1 MGARPRHASQ
11 NPAVALGAQVWRRA
25 SAWLRRVP
33 IADPVDRR
41 NAPALQV
48 LFLFLGSEIPLNK
61 LYHLLTAP
69 RIEMSTV
76 QLAVDIGT
84 DAAIAAAAWGG
95 IWMIRRGLLK
105 QAAAAFIAVVLC
117 SAVAANLAFGYQ
129 LQAFDPYPM
138 MMLTLAALVIG
149 RRALWLVYLCIPLIF
164 WLGMESPWGQDP
176 HGNRS
181 PFQNLPSLALSYLMI
196 TLVLDRTV
204 AALRE
209 SLRRARRNAALLR
222 VEMRERAQAQQRL
235 LHLQKIESVGHL
247 ASGVSHDFNNI
258 LAAIVGYT
266 EQRHRVHELDFEP
279 HADALAM
286 AEALEGIELAAQR
299 GVAISRKL
307 LSFSRR
313 ELSVPERFDANEAL
327 RGIQPMLRQLLGPTV
342 RLQLE
347 LAPEPMPV
355 FLDRS
360 QLDLAML
367 NFAAN
372 ARDAMPGGGGFSM
385 RLQRED
391 GFARIEI
398 ADTGIGM
405 SAEVQ
410 RQVFEPFFTTK
421 PAGQGTGLG
430 LAVAFEMAQQARG
443 SLEVH
448 SAPGAGTRFVLRL
461 PLVAALSA
469 PAA

>member
-1 MGARPRHASQ
+1 MGVSLRWGAHSAPVAFAAR
-11 NPAVALGAQVWRRA
+11 LWRRL
-25 SAWLRRVP
+25 SLWLRRVP
-33 IADPVDRR
+33 IVDPLDRR

-48 LFLFLGSEIPLNK
+48 LFVFLGSEIPLNK

-69 RIEMSTV
+69 RIEMSAM
-76 QLAVDIGT
+76 QLAVDVGT
-84 DAAIAAAAWGG
+84 DAAMTAAAWAGV
-95 IWMIRRGLLK
+95 WMIRRGLLK

-209 SLRRARRNAALLR
+209 SLWRARRSAARLR
-222 VEMRERAQAQQRL
+222 VEMRERTLAQQRL
-235 LHLQKIESVGHL
+235 LHLQKIELVEQL

-258 LAAIVGYT
+258 LSAILGYT
-266 EQRHRVHELDFEP
+266 EQRHCVHELDYHP
-279 HADALAM
+279 PRDALVLADAL
-286 AEALEGIELAAQR
+286 EGVALAAQR
-299 GVAISRKL
+299 GVAVSRKL

-313 ELSVPERFDANEAL
+313 EASVPERFDAGDAL
-327 RGIQPMLRQLLGPTV
+327 RSLQPMLRQLFGAAVQV
-342 RLQLE
+342 RLDV
-347 LAPEPMPV
+347 AAEPAPV

-360 QLDLAML
+360 RFDLALL

-372 ARDAMPGGGGFSM
+372 ARDAMPGGGCFS
-385 RLQRED
+385 LQLRHD
-391 GFARIEI
+391 GEAIAIAI
-398 ADTGIGM
+398 ADTGVGM
-405 SAEVQ
+405 SEAVQ
-410 RQVFEPFFTTK
+410 RQIFEPFFTTK

-430 LAVAFEMAQQARG
+430 LAVAFEMAQQAHG
-443 SLEVH
+443 SLQVR
-448 SAPGAGTRFVLRL
+448 SAPGAGSCFVLRL
-461 PLVAALSA
+461 PLAGLSV

>member
-1 MGARPRHASQ
+1 MGAGPRRASHI
-11 NPAVALGAQVWRRA
+11 PALALGARLWRRA

-69 RIEMSTV
+69 RIQMSTG
-76 QLAVDIGT
+76 QLAVDAGT
-84 DAAIAAAAWGG
+84 DAAVAAAAWGG

-176 HGNRS
+176 RGNRS

-279 HADALAM
+279 HGDALAM
-286 AEALEGIELAAQR
+286 AEALHGIELAAQR

-313 ELSVPERFDANEAL
+313 ELSVPERFDANEAVSA
-327 RGIQPMLRQLLGPTV
+327 IQPMLRQLFGPTV
-342 RLQLE
+342 RLQLD
-347 LAPEPMPV
+347 LAPEPLPL

-360 QLDLAML
+360 QLDLALL

-372 ARDAMPGGGGFSM
+372 ARDALPDGGCFSL

-391 GFARIEI
+391 AFARIEI

-405 SAEVQ
+405 SADVQ
-410 RQVFEPFFTTK
+410 RQIFEPFFTTK

-430 LAVAFEMAQQARG
+430 LAVAYEMAQQARG
-443 SLEVH
+443 SLQVR
-448 SAPGAGTRFVLRL
+448 SAPGAGTCFVLRL
-461 PLVAALSA
+461 PLAGLSV

>member
-11 NPAVALGAQVWRRA
+11 NPAVALGARVWRRA

-69 RIEMSTV
+69 RIEMSMV
-76 QLAVDIGT
+76 QLAVDVGT

-105 QAAAAFIAVVLC
+105 EAAAAFIAVVLC

-149 RRALWLVYLCIPLIF
+149 RRALWLVYLCIPLVF

-279 HADALAM
+279 HGDALAM
-286 AEALEGIELAAQR
+286 AEALHGIELAAQR

-313 ELSVPERFDANEAL
+313 ELSVPERFDANEAVC
-327 RGIQPMLRQLLGPTV
+327 GIEPMLRQLFGPTV
-342 RLQLE
+342 RLQLD
-347 LAPEPMPV
+347 LAPEPLAL

-360 QLDLAML
+360 QLDLALL

-372 ARDAMPGGGGFSM
+372 ARDAMPGGGCFSL

-391 GFARIEI
+391 AFARIEI

-405 SAEVQ
+405 SAQVQ
-410 RQVFEPFFTTK
+410 RQIFEPFFTTK

-430 LAVAFEMAQQARG
+430 LAVAFEMAQQAHG
-443 SLEVH
+443 SLQVR
-448 SAPGAGTRFVLRL
+448 SVPGAGTCFVLRL
-461 PLVAALSA
+461 PLAALSV

>member
-1 MGARPRHASQ
+1 MSLRNASQ
-11 NPAVALGAQVWRRA
+11 VPAVALCARVWRRA

-33 IADPVDRR
+33 IADPLDRR

-48 LFLFLGSEIPLNK
+48 LFVFLGSEIPLNK

-76 QLAVDIGT
+76 QLAVDVGT
-84 DAAIAAAAWGG
+84 DAAIAAAAWAGV
-95 IWMIRRGLLK
+95 WMIRRGLLK

-209 SLRRARRNAALLR
+209 SLWRARRSAARLR
-222 VEMRERAQAQQRL
+222 VEMRERTLAQQRL
-235 LHLQKIESVGHL
+235 LHLQKIELVEQL

-258 LAAIVGYT
+258 LSAILGYT
-266 EQRHRVHELDFEP
+266 EQRHCVHELDYHP
-279 HADALAM
+279 PRDALM
-286 AEALEGIELAAQR
+286 LAEALEGVALAAQR
-299 GVAISRKL
+299 GVAVSRKL

-313 ELSVPERFDANEAL
+313 EASVPERFDAGEAL
-327 RGIQPMLRQLLGPTV
+327 RSLQPMLRQLLGATVQV
-342 RLQLE
+342 RLDLT
-347 LAPEPMPV
+347 ADPAPV

-360 QLDLAML
+360 RFDLTLL

-372 ARDAMPGGGGFSM
+372 ARDAMPDGGGFS
-385 RLQRED
+385 LQLRRE
-391 GFARIEI
+391 GEAIAIAI
-398 ADTGIGM
+398 ADTGMGM
-405 SAEVQ
+405 SEAVQ
-410 RQVFEPFFTTK
+410 RQIFEPFFTTK

-443 SLEVH
+443 SLQVR
-448 SAPGAGTRFVLRL
+448 SAPGAGTCFVLRL
-461 PLVAALSA
+461 PLAGLSA